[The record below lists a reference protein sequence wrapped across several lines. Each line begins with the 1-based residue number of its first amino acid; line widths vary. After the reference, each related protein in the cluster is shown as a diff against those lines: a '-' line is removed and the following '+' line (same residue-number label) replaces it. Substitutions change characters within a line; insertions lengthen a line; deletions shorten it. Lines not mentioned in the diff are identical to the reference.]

1 MGFLKRLHDRLFGD
15 PAPKAPSSR
24 FVVENVHRQEFSF
37 FLGQEYKGKAT
48 LQALASIEEYMDC
61 SIMDLGHKAYTETLS
76 IDEMINILSFFCK
89 DIRTNLERDF
99 ENGKFSYLELV
110 QIYQL
115 VILFVCSPNEVTE
128 LLKKK

>member
-1 MGFLKRLHDRLFGD
+1 
-15 PAPKAPSSR
+15 
-24 FVVENVHRQEFSF
+24 
-37 FLGQEYKGKAT
+37 
-48 LQALASIEEYMDC
+48 MDC